1 MHSNEGQDLV
11 WFSSRVLDYEVASVG
26 MVSDVVDDE
35 WAAAGGGA
43 VGKED
48 VEHVPHDPVL
58 LWD

>member
-1 MHSNEGQDLV
+1 M

-26 MVSDVVDDE
+26 MVSDVVDNE

-43 VGKED
+43 VGEED

-58 LWD
+58 LGD